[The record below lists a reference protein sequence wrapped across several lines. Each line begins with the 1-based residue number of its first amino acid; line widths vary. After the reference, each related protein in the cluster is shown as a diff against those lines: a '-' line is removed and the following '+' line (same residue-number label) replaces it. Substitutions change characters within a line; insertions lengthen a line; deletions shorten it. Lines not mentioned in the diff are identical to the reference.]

1 MSRDLRF
8 PHEAEREY
16 RIDVYSAINQSADR
30 FVTWISCAYPP
41 QSILMMESP
50 RIDFAATR

>member
-8 PHEAEREY
+8 PDEAEREY